1 MASSA
6 SERSEKPTAR
16 RLRDARRKGQVAV
29 SRDLATAAGFASA
42 LGTLVALLPEARL
55 QLAACV
61 LQSVERAGSGADL
74 EIATASSAVGSAVW
88 MILSISLPVGA
99 AAIAGSA
106 GVSLMQTQGLV
117 SGESLS
123 PKPERFNPVAGLK
136 RLVAARTLV
145 EFAKSWVKVVAVGS
159 AAILAV
165 ASEGLSALVNSS
177 WTEPG
182 DAMLVGARIS
192 MTVALAVAG
201 ASLAIGGAD
210 VLLQRW
216 LHARDLRMTKDE
228 VRRDQKEEDG
238 DPHIKHVR
246 KQIHRELALPT
257 MLHRTRTA
265 SFVAVNPTH
274 LAIAV
279 VYRDDSDEAPRIV
292 AKGAGEIARRLRRE
306 AERYGVRVVRNKPLA
321 RALFA
326 VPVDAEIPEELYLA
340 VAETLTFIAE
350 AAAGRESNVANE
362 ADVANEARV

>member
-42 LGTLVALLPEARL
+42 LGTLIALLPEARL

-61 LQSVERAGSGADL
+61 VQAVERAGTGADL
-74 EIATASSAVGSAVW
+74 DIATASSAVDGAIW
-88 MILSISLPVGA
+88 MILGISLPVGA

-106 GVSLMQTQGLV
+106 GVSLLQTQGLV

-136 RLVAARTLV
+136 RLVAARTMV
-145 EFAKSWVKVVAVGS
+145 EFAKSWAKVVVVGS

-165 ASEGLSALVNSS
+165 AGEGLTALVASS

-192 MTVALAVAG
+192 MAVALAVAA

-238 DPHIKHVR
+238 DPHIKQVR
-246 KQIHRELALPT
+246 KQIHRELALTT
-257 MLHRTRTA
+257 MLRATRTA

-274 LAIAV
+274 LAVAV
-279 VYRDDSDEAPRIV
+279 VYREDSDEAPRIV

-306 AERYGVRVVRNKPLA
+306 AERHGVRIVRNKPLA

-326 VPVDAEIPEELYLA
+326 VPVEAEIPEELYLV
-340 VAETLTFIAE
+340 VAETLAFISE
-350 AAAGRESNVANE
+350 AVAGLE
-362 ADVANEARV
+362 AGVTGQERG

>member
-74 EIATASSAVGSAVW
+74 EIATASSAVGSDVW

>member
-274 LAIAV
+274 LAVAV

>member
-1 MASSA
+1 M
-6 SERSEKPTAR
+6 
-16 RLRDARRKGQVAV
+16 
-29 SRDLATAAGFASA
+29 
-42 LGTLVALLPEARL
+42 PEARL

-340 VAETLTFIAE
+340 VAAETLTFIAE